1 MICLDLSLSLSTSL
15 DLFSSLPPSLPLSH
29 LIHPTQVNLQAAKS
43 NYERE
48 LAAKEEAAEEARRS
62 LIKQLRDLEAQI
74 DDERKQK
81 SQALS
86 AQKKTESELAEME
99 SQIDAEAKGKEDA
112 LRMYKKTQVSM
123 DDTFVYGVQLKYFEG
138 GAMAACTCKGKCHGI
153 LEGNCIYILAPMIL
167 RGPRAPI
174 SPLNAT

>member
-1 MICLDLSLSLSTSL
+1 MTSL
-15 DLFSSLPPSLPLSH
+15 CLSPLPSFSS
-29 LIHPTQVNLQAAKS
+29 IHAQVNLQAAKS

-62 LIKQLRDLEAQI
+62 LIKQLRELEAQI

-99 SQIDAEAKGKEDA
+99 SQIEAEAKGRDDA
-112 LRMYKKTQVSM
+112 LRMYKKAQVNM
-123 DDTFVYGVQLKYFEG
+123 DNVQY
-138 GAMAACTCKGKCHGI
+138 M
-153 LEGNCIYILAPMIL
+153 
-167 RGPRAPI
+167 
-174 SPLNAT
+174 

>member
-1 MICLDLSLSLSTSL
+1 MYVENLVIYLDISLSLFIYLSLSPSP
-15 DLFSSLPPSLPLSH
+15 SLPP
-29 LIHPTQVNLQAAKS
+29 LIHSHTQVNLQAAKS

-86 AQKKTESELAEME
+86 AQKKTESELAEIE
-99 SQIDAEAKGKEDA
+99 SQIEAEAKGREDA
-112 LRMYKKTQVSM
+112 LRMYKKAQVSM
-123 DDTFVYGVQLKYFEG
+123 DNVCVVSRDSVRNISG
-138 GAMAACTCKGKCHGI
+138 G
-153 LEGNCIYILAPMIL
+153 
-167 RGPRAPI
+167 RGGG
-174 SPLNAT
+174 SGYMYM